1 MSTIRSKQCG
11 FTLIELI
18 LFIVIVSVGLA
29 GILSV
34 MNVTVKSSADPMVRK
49 QAMAMAESLLEEILL
64 KNYHDPDATNVG
76 ETERAT
82 WDNVADYAG
91 KTNAALGI
99 PDSLSA
105 YVVAIDATN
114 DATTR
119 LGNLADSLP
128 AWRITVTVTQASEVI
143 TMTGFRTCY
152 GELNPVTGDS
162 ACL

>member
-114 DATTR
+114 DPTTQ
-119 LGNLADSLP
+119 LQNLP

>member
-1 MSTIRSKQCG
+1 MSTTRSKQRG

-18 LFIVIVSVGLA
+18 LFIVIVSVGLT

-76 ETERAT
+76 ETERAD
-82 WDNVADYAG
+82 WDNVADYAS

-99 PDSLSA
+99 PENLSA
-105 YVVAIDATN
+105 YVVTTEVTN

-119 LGNLADSLP
+119 LGNLTDSLP
-128 AWRITVTVTQASEVI
+128 AWRITVTVTHASEI
-143 TMTGFRTCY
+143 ISMTGYRTCY
-152 GELNPVTGDS
+152 GELDPVTGDS
-162 ACL
+162 SCL